1 MGGKTLLEPAHV
13 DPERQRRYVLGMHAV
28 EFITELGK
36 EALVAIPRE
45 IAEQLPKT
53 GQAWVIILTR
63 DDPEDMQWQQ
73 AAYEQFMRD
82 DSPEDAV
89 YDSYL

>member
-1 MGGKTLLEPAHV
+1 
-13 DPERQRRYVLGMHAV
+13 MHAV

-36 EALVAIPRE
+36 VPLVTIPHE

-53 GQAWVIILTR
+53 GQARVIILTT
-63 DDPEDMQWQQ
+63 DDPEDIQWQH
-73 AAYEQFMRD
+73 AAQERFMRD

-89 YDSYL
+89 YDSYR